1 MPPIRPR
8 VRDDVAVVEID
19 GELVVYDERNG
30 ELHHLN
36 PSASVVF
43 QLLDGTATMRE
54 LADEIARTLDASPER
69 VEAEIRTVQRH
80 LRRAGLLDGNG
91 R

>member
-54 LADEIARTLDASPER
+54 LADEIARTVDASPER
-69 VEAEIRTVQRH
+69 VEAEIRTVQRY

>member
-1 MPPIRPR
+1 MVQHLRGSGRHLTAARMPDPDRARFNRLLAGAVHRAEGRLRDRLRP
-8 VRDDVAVVEID
+8 
-19 GELVVYDERNG
+19 
-30 ELHHLN
+30 
-36 PSASVVF
+36 
-43 QLLDGTATMRE
+43 
-54 LADEIARTLDASPER
+54 EIARTLDASPER

>member
-1 MPPIRPR
+1 MLPIRPR

-36 PSASVVF
+36 PSASLVF

-54 LADEIARTLDASPER
+54 LAGEIARTVDASPER
-69 VEAEIRTVQRH
+69 VEAEIRMVQRY
-80 LRRAGLLDGNG
+80 LRRAGLLDGSD

>member
-1 MPPIRPR
+1 MPPIKPR

-36 PSASVVF
+36 PSASLVF

-54 LADEIARTLDASPER
+54 LAGEIARTADASPER
-69 VEAEIRTVQRH
+69 VEAEIRMVQRY

>member
-1 MPPIRPR
+1 MPPIKPR
-8 VRDDVAVVEID
+8 VRDDIAVVEID

-54 LADEIARTLDASPER
+54 LADEIARTVDASPER
-69 VEAEIRTVQRH
+69 VEAEIRSVQRY
-80 LRRAGLLDGNG
+80 LRRAGLLDGKG